1 MLFTCVISVTHAAFS
16 CFVGATRCKTTWP
29 GYFWEDCWELQ
40 LRKFSVAWMYSPQS
54 VLLWNFS
61 IQPFPD
67 NFSAK
72 LSNLSLFQTFPRL
85 PFFSF
90 WIWKARF
97 VQRRL
102 AHRACTIMSQ
112 SLMYFCVCNQNAKY
126 TNVIRP
132 IWYILYVGVY
142 LWGQKC
148 YRKQKPISWFWVWD
162 A

>member
-85 PFFSF
+85 PFFSLNLKSEVCAKEAGSPCLHNYVSVSNVF
-90 WIWKARF
+90 L
-97 VQRRL
+97 RL
-102 AHRACTIMSQ
+102 Q
-112 SLMYFCVCNQNAKY
+112 SKCSTHKY
-126 TNVIRP
+126 YQTYMV
-132 IWYILYVGVY
+132 YTYVGVY
-142 LWGQKC
+142 FWGQKC
-148 YRKQKPISWFWVWD
+148 YRKQKPISFLVWD